1 MGYDVFPEEVTCLGN
16 DEFSWYSDSG
26 RVAIFDI
33 YYLDSAGYVEVS
45 QDCHGMSE
53 LRAPATYRITAAG
66 IDLID
71 TPGEIDKRFPVY
83 AISNVNGDVIIG
95 DSNIVNNTINVL
107 ERLKSTVNGLPVP
120 DNEKKG
126 ILDHINSVLSHPL
139 FQTIISTGA
148 TILKD

>member
-1 MGYDVFPEEVTCLGN
+1 MG
-16 DEFSWYSDSG
+16 
-26 RVAIFDI
+26 
-33 YYLDSAGYVEVS
+33 
-45 QDCHGMSE
+45 E

-71 TPGEIDKRFPVY
+71 TPGEIDKRFPIY